1 MIITEQKLKEI
12 WMKRDPKMFGEIAN
26 KNPKRLQKVNREGV
40 NEVRQELRNLN
51 ALGLKCR
58 EKIER
63 IRLFIIQIFYLQQ
76 ILSLPVPKDYRLI
89 LIVLLV
95 IILH

>member
-1 MIITEQKLKEI
+1 MIITEQKLKEM
-12 WMKRDPKMFGEIAN
+12 WMKLDLKMFREIAN
-26 KNPKRLQKVNREGV
+26 KTPKRLQKIIREGV

-63 IRLFIIQIFYLQQ
+63 IRHFIIQIFETF
-76 ILSLPVPKDYRLI
+76 
-89 LIVLLV
+89 VLGFLFREGR
-95 IILH
+95 I